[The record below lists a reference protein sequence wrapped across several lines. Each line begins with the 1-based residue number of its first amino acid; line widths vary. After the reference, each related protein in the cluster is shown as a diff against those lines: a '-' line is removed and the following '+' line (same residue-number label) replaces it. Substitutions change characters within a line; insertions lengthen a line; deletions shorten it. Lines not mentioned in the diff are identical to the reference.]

1 MSHFIIHG
9 GKRLSGEIAVRGAK
23 NHAVKMIPASLLC
36 ESPVILTN
44 VPRVEDVARVR
55 ELLEITG
62 YRREDKNA
70 ESLRII
76 PATLGPHA
84 HELPPAL
91 AARIRS
97 SLLFAGP
104 LLARTGRV
112 KFPYPGGCVIGK
124 RPIDLF
130 IDCWRAMG
138 ARVRENVAGFDIT
151 AKQIRGVDHTFRFI
165 SHTATESMLMTAVL
179 AQGKTIL
186 RNAALEPEVVALAE
200 FLKGRGASIQ
210 GIGTHTITIEGTG
223 GKLLRGG
230 TAAII
235 PDRLEAGSFA
245 ILAALIGNG
254 VKITNCEPTHMEVL
268 LAHLKAAGVFIEE
281 GNDWISVT
289 RAVSLLPV
297 SVRTHEY
304 PGFATDYQAPFTVL
318 LTQARG
324 QSMVFE
330 QIFEGR
336 LAYLED
342 LNRMGA
348 KITQCDLHRAIV
360 FGPSKLHG
368 RVLESPDLRAGIA
381 FVIAA
386 LIAQGTSCIG
396 NVYQI
401 DRGYEKLDE
410 RLGGI
415 GADIKRE

>member
-9 GKRLSGEIAVRGAK
+9 NKRLVGEIAVRGAK

-36 ESPVILTN
+36 KDPVTFTN

-55 ELLEITG
+55 ELLDTTG
-62 YRREDKNA
+62 YRAEDKSA
-70 ESLRII
+70 DSIRITS
-76 PATLGPHA
+76 ATRVDV
-84 HELPPAL
+84 HELPAAL
-91 AARIRS
+91 ASRIRS
-97 SLLFAGP
+97 SLLFVGP
-104 LLARTGRV
+104 LLARTGQV

-130 IDCWRAMG
+130 VDCWRAMG
-138 ARVRENVAGFDIT
+138 AMVRENSAGFDIK
-151 AKQIRGVDHTFRFI
+151 AKQLRGAEYTFRFI
-165 SHTATESMLMTAVL
+165 SHTATEGMIMTAVL
-179 AQGKTIL
+179 AKGRTVL
-186 RNAALEPEVVALAE
+186 RNAAIEPEVVALAE
-200 FLKGRGASIQ
+200 FLKACGASID
-210 GIGTHTITIEGTG
+210 GAGTHTITIQGTG

-245 ILAALIGNG
+245 ILAALIGND
-254 VKITNCEPTHMEVL
+254 VRITNCEPKHLEVL
-268 LAHLKAAGVFIEE
+268 LAHLNAAGASIEE
-281 GNDWISVT
+281 GKDWISVT
-289 RAVSLLPV
+289 RAAKLLPV

-318 LTQARG
+318 LTQAYG

-336 LAYLED
+336 LTYLED

-348 KITQCDLHRAIV
+348 DITQCDLHRAIV

-368 RVLESPDLRAGIA
+368 RDLESPDLRAGIA

-386 LIAQGTSCIG
+386 LIARGTSHIG

-410 RLGGI
+410 RLRGI
-415 GADIKRE
+415 GADIKRG